1 MLKVSNLT
9 KNYGSLQVLKGIS
22 FDIKKNDIH
31 GFLGQNGAGKSTTMN
46 ILAGLINYDSGQIHL
61 NGKSLNKNKREL
73 FQNIGY
79 LPQNP
84 VFYNYMTAIE
94 YLSFIGEINHMPSNK
109 IKSRTEELLEIVN
122 LKEASKRRLGG
133 YSGGMK
139 QRFGIA
145 VSIFNNP
152 EILFL
157 DEPTSALDPE
167 GRMEVLEFIQTLQAQ
182 GTTVFLST
190 HILNDIERVCN
201 QVSIIHQG
209 EIIISEGL
217 EELKDKYIQPIYDIE
232 FQRNCEDLKVKLK
245 DINWIENIVANKNHC
260 SIYVNNLKSSSE
272 ELLKILIN
280 ENNPITSFNL
290 RKSNLEDIFLRLVN
304 KNGNI

>member
-9 KNYGSLQVLKGIS
+9 KSYGSLKVLKGIS
-22 FDIKKNDIH
+22 FETQKGGIY

-46 ILAGLINYDSGQIHL
+46 ILAGLIGYDSGDIYL
-61 NGKSLNKNKREL
+61 NGKPLKENKREL
-73 FQNIGY
+73 LQKIGY

-94 YLSFIGEINHMPSNK
+94 YLNFIGEINHMPSNK

-122 LKEASKRRLGG
+122 LKEAGKRKLGG

-167 GRMEVLEFIQTLQAQ
+167 GRMEVLEFIQRLQAQ

-190 HILNDIERVCN
+190 HILNDIERICN
-201 QVSIIHQG
+201 HVSIIHEG

-217 EELKDKYIQPIYDIE
+217 ENLKNKYIQPIYDVE
-232 FQRNCEDLKVKLK
+232 FIRNCENLKEKLRS
-245 DINWIENIVANKNHC
+245 INWIDNIVINKNHS
-260 SIYVNNLKSSSE
+260 SIYVNNMKTASE

-280 ENNPITSFNL
+280 ENSPITSFNL
-290 RKSNLEDIFLRLVN
+290 RQSNLEDIFLRLVN
-304 KNGNI
+304 RHGNL